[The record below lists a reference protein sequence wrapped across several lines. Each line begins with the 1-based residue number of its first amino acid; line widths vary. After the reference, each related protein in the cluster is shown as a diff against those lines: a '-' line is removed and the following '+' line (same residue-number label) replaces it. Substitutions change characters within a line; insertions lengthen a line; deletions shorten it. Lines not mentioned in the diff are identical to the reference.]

1 MDSCLALIR
10 AHQHGIT
17 VGSMNG
23 ENPRVFFFFFS
34 GALDL
39 DLVLQWSV
47 QWPSDI
53 KILNRAG
60 VQWLCRAT
68 PEGGYTS
75 TPKSPRNRTWPPGNV
90 PRPNG
95 APKQSGVLGLLQG
108 NGSHSRGECKH
119 CFKRQ
124 LHTTHVGTVRAGNR
138 TAVLPRHARGRRI
151 RTYPE
156 LCTSKFN
163 KVNLKQGAH
172 MPWEKEGEKRRP
184 EMRLLFVGY

>member
-1 MDSCLALIR
+1 MLI
-10 AHQHGIT
+10 QNFGVT
-17 VGSMNG
+17 KKEYYSFFF
-23 ENPRVFFFFFS
+23 FFFFFS

-90 PRPNG
+90 PRPTG
-95 APKQSGVLGLLQG
+95 HLS
-108 NGSHSRGECKH
+108 SRAC
-119 CFKRQ
+119 
-124 LHTTHVGTVRAGNR
+124 
-138 TAVLPRHARGRRI
+138 
-151 RTYPE
+151 
-156 LCTSKFN
+156 
-163 KVNLKQGAH
+163 
-172 MPWEKEGEKRRP
+172 
-184 EMRLLFVGY
+184 

>member
-1 MDSCLALIR
+1 MSEMSCDEYTLRTKQTSKKTWGEEEGGKLTTKTLIIIINFSQMYLWI
-10 AHQHGIT
+10 HYKYSSTSFKQCLPEEFHGNST
-17 VGSMNG
+17 LS
-23 ENPRVFFFFFS
+23 FFFFFS

-90 PRPNG
+90 SRPTG
-95 APKQSGVLGLLQG
+95 HLS
-108 NGSHSRGECKH
+108 SRAC
-119 CFKRQ
+119 
-124 LHTTHVGTVRAGNR
+124 
-138 TAVLPRHARGRRI
+138 
-151 RTYPE
+151 
-156 LCTSKFN
+156 
-163 KVNLKQGAH
+163 
-172 MPWEKEGEKRRP
+172 
-184 EMRLLFVGY
+184 

>member
-1 MDSCLALIR
+1 MNQS
-10 AHQHGIT
+10 QWGKGIGPERKT
-17 VGSMNG
+17 VWWKINVNTLYHILSLFCNTTTKWSLQ
-23 ENPRVFFFFFS
+23 ELLWFFFFFFFS

-108 NGSHSRGECKH
+108 NGSHNAE
-119 CFKRQ
+119 Q
-124 LHTTHVGTVRAGNR
+124 LHTAEP
-138 TAVLPRHARGRRI
+138 LPASGKYQSCCGI
-151 RTYPE
+151 
-156 LCTSKFN
+156 F
-163 KVNLKQGAH
+163 
-172 MPWEKEGEKRRP
+172 
-184 EMRLLFVGY
+184 

>member
-1 MDSCLALIR
+1 MQIWTKCHFDRPGPTRRPSVK
-10 AHQHGIT
+10 GFF
-17 VGSMNG
+17 
-23 ENPRVFFFFFS
+23 FFFFFS
-34 GALDL
+34 GALDP

-108 NGSHSRGECKH
+108 NGSHNAE
-119 CFKRQ
+119 Q
-124 LHTTHVGTVRAGNR
+124 LHTAEP
-138 TAVLPRHARGRRI
+138 LPASGM
-151 RTYPE
+151 
-156 LCTSKFN
+156 L
-163 KVNLKQGAH
+163 A
-172 MPWEKEGEKRRP
+172 
-184 EMRLLFVGY
+184 LFCSILTFGLF